1 MENKLVLKES
11 VLLWI
16 PAPLNRFSYGVCN
29 MTHEKIINNF
39 TPHDG
44 RYSLFDSWAL
54 ENGLIMLRLTED
66 PDSLATFFAF
76 RIIVVIV
83 FVYISDLIF
92 MVERVN
98 LGN

>member
-1 MENKLVLKES
+1 M
-11 VLLWI
+11 
-16 PAPLNRFSYGVCN
+16 
-29 MTHEKIINNF
+29 
-39 TPHDG
+39 
-44 RYSLFDSWAL
+44 

-98 LGN
+98 LEN